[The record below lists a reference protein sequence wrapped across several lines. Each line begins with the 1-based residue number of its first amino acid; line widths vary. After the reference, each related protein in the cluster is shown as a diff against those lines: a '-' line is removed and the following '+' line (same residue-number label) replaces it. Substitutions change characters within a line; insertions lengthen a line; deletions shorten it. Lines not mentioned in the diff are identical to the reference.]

1 MEEVK
6 NIKSME
12 EFKRK
17 PKEDLFHEVTF
28 DQDSWDNV
36 FSKIYE
42 LRRLAGKTGKIY
54 DLKIT
59 DRDDVISFIH
69 VNKPGVRQEIKYG
82 RFLNSLETFFPND
95 VFNEH
100 NVEMCVNRYKGFY
113 KQYKEN
119 SRFRLVR
126 GLAINKWYLGF
137 NYTKKEEGTLHQSCM
152 RGIFS
157 QLKFRIYAENPDKI
171 NLLILTD
178 ENNKLMGRAL
188 VWKLDQPNGRT
199 YMDRRY
205 CSSGAVN
212 QMFINYASQNK
223 WLMHGQGVYG
233 VGNNEF
239 KVYVKRDYGH
249 PRFNPYMDTMKYF
262 YKDGNQYFLSNSGN
276 VRDANNR
283 MLTPKRYTYAP
294 FV

>member
-6 NIKSME
+6 RTFE
-12 EFKRK
+12 RK

-28 DQDSWDNV
+28 DKVSWDNV

-42 LRRLAGKTGKIY
+42 LRKLAGKTGKIY

-59 DRDDVISFIH
+59 DRDDVISYIH
-69 VNKPGVRQEIKYG
+69 VDKPNARQEIKYG
-82 RFLNSLETFFPND
+82 RFLNSLETFFPKD

-119 SRFRLVR
+119 SRFRLVD
-126 GLAINKWYLGF
+126 GLAINRWYLGW
-137 NYTKKEEGTLHQSCM
+137 NYTNRDRGSPLHSSCM

-178 ENNKLMGRAL
+178 DNNKLLGRAI
-188 VWKLDQPNGRT
+188 VWKLDEPAGRT
-199 YMDRRY
+199 YMDRIY
-205 CSSGAVN
+205 YSNYAVQ
-212 QMFINYASQNK
+212 QMFINYARQNK
-223 WLMHGQGVYG
+223 WLMYDDKQGWAP
-233 VGNNEF
+233 NNIF
-239 KVYVKRDYGH
+239 KVYVKRNYGH
-249 PRFNPYMDTMKYF
+249 PRFNPYMDTMRYF
-262 YKDGNQYFLSNSGN
+262 YTEGNKYFLSNYEN
-276 VRDANNR
+276 VRDKVGYNR
-283 MLTPKRYTYAP
+283 LPMKRYTCAP
-294 FV
+294 FI